1 MSVPSVQPP
10 IIIFLLVTFIP
21 LQGSYSYYRLLNLV
35 LTPLT
40 RSTTLW
46 RVFASSPN
54 AINNPS
60 GIHIRCAYGYTPTI
74 FCLNSEIYSPYN
86 TYVNNVYN
94 TKGQGSGRERS
105 LAIYTVRCWSRYH
118 HPVGSLVG
126 TMYACALEVG
136 SSNPVGGSFWSLLVS
151 TIAPMG
157 PMCRVYGR
165 V

>member
-10 IIIFLLVTFIP
+10 IIIFLLVTFRP

-60 GIHIRCAYGYTPTI
+60 GIHIRCAYGYIPTI

-105 LAIYTVRCWSRYH
+105 SALYTVRCWCLYH
-118 HPVGSLVG
+118 HPIDSPVGEQH
-126 TMYACALEVG
+126 ACDLEVG
-136 SSNPVGGSFWSLLVS
+136 SSNPVEGSFRFALAS
-151 TIAPMG
+151 TV
-157 PMCRVYGR
+157 CYKQ
-165 V
+165 